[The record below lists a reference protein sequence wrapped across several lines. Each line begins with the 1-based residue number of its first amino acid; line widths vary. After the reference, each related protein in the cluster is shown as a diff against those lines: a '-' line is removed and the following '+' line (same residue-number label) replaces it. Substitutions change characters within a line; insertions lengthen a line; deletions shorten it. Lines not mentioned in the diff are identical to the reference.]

1 MIHTACY
8 LGGTISVSRDFR
20 HMKLIKAIS
29 DLLEPWTGSVA
40 AAIISAIDRA
50 IPPRIVRVVEQGGEL
65 FIESEDGKTAIEVS
79 PSATN
84 SNLGNLLG
92 GAKIE
97 IVLDPKHFVLRPVE
111 VPARAADFLEGIVRA
126 QIDRLTPWSA
136 SEALFGCSR
145 PVASDSETI
154 TTIVAVTT
162 RKAVEQYVD
171 PLSVFHPAAISIWTQ
186 PTAYQVG
193 RLKVFEQNSRR
204 YLGAAQLNRALKA
217 GFSLTGL
224 IATLAVLSALSL
236 SSYLSTHEDEIN
248 NEISRRRA
256 AIRANTSA
264 GDRSPIAILR
274 HRKLETIPVILVL
287 DGLTKVLPD
296 NTYVTELHLADN
308 KLQIVGI
315 SADASSLIPLIEQ
328 SKTFKSA
335 TFFAPTTSSP
345 SDRSERFHIE
355 AEIQTPAGG
364 KP

>member
-1 MIHTACY
+1 
-8 LGGTISVSRDFR
+8 
-20 HMKLIKAIS
+20 MKLVKAIS
-29 DLLEPWTGSVA
+29 DLLDPWTGSVA
-40 AAIISAIDRA
+40 TAIISAVDWA

-65 FIESEDGKTAIEVS
+65 FTEVADGNPAIKVS
-79 PSATN
+79 PGATN
-84 SNLGNLLG
+84 SNGTLGNLLG

-97 IVLDPKHFVLRPVE
+97 IMLDPRHFVLRPVE

-136 SEALFGCSR
+136 AEALFGCSR

-162 RKAVEQYVD
+162 RKASEKYIG

-186 PTAYQVG
+186 PAEYKID
-193 RLKVFEQNSRR
+193 RLKVFEQNYRQ
-204 YLGAAQLNRALKA
+204 YLGATQLNWALKA
-217 GFSLTGL
+217 AFGLTGL
-224 IATLAVLSALSL
+224 AALLAVLSGLSL
-236 SSYLSTHEDEIN
+236 SSYLGAQQEEIN
-248 NEISRRRA
+248 NEISQRRA
-256 AIRANTSA
+256 AIRANTTA
-264 GDRSPIAILR
+264 GDRSPIAMLR
-274 HRKLETIPVILVL
+274 HRKLETTPMVLVL
-287 DGLTKVLPD
+287 EGLTKVLPD

-308 KLQIVGI
+308 KVQIVGV

-345 SDRSERFHIE
+345 SDRNERFHIE

>member
-1 MIHTACY
+1 
-8 LGGTISVSRDFR
+8 
-20 HMKLIKAIS
+20 MKPFKVIS
-29 DLLEPWTGSVA
+29 DLLDPWTGSVA
-40 AAIISAIDRA
+40 TAIISTVDWAM
-50 IPPRIVRVVEQGGEL
+50 PPRIVRVFEQGGEL
-65 FIESEDGKTAIEVS
+65 FVEAADGNPAIKVS
-79 PSATN
+79 PGATPAN
-84 SNLGNLLG
+84 GNLANLLR

-97 IVLDPKHFVLRPVE
+97 ITLDPKHFVLRPVE

-126 QIDRLTPWSA
+126 QIDRLTPWNA
-136 SEALFGCSR
+136 AEALFGCSR
-145 PVASDSETI
+145 PVANDSETI

-162 RKAVEQYVD
+162 RKAVEKYIG

-186 PTAYQVG
+186 PAEYKID
-193 RLKVFEQNSRR
+193 RLKVFEQNSRQ
-204 YLGAAQLNRALKA
+204 YLGAKQLNWALKA
-217 GFSLTGL
+217 GFGLTGL
-224 IATLAVLSALSL
+224 AALLAVLSGLSL
-236 SSYLSTHEDEIN
+236 SSYLGAQQEEIN
-248 NEISRRRA
+248 GEISQRRA

-264 GDRSPIAILR
+264 GDRSPIAMLR
-274 HRKLETIPVILVL
+274 HRKLETIPMVLVL

-308 KLQIVGI
+308 KVQIVGL

-345 SDRSERFHIE
+345 SDRNERFHIE